1 MQRKWLVL
9 IAVSVVFFFI
19 SAATFMSLGV
29 LLGPMAQDLHWS
41 QTEAGAGYTA
51 LGLSCCLSSLLP
63 MALAGRIGMRW
74 TMMLGGLLLAAGFLF
89 AAAARD
95 LGVFLSAAILMGVG
109 FTLTANIPGV
119 YLLAR
124 WFPARSGRVIGAYLM
139 CGAFG
144 GVAGPPIAHAVA
156 ASEGWRAWWG
166 LLTVIAA
173 GLSLLC
179 VLLIRDTEAEA
190 VSDDGSPAGA
200 DPTGSEWRY
209 RDAVLTPQF
218 AILALG
224 MVITEAC
231 VTVVHSAA
239 VIHFG
244 KMGLTPAFATLML
257 SLQAL
262 MATSAKGAS
271 GAMSER
277 INPRLM
283 LAGGLGLEAV
293 GMILLASV
301 HSPAL
306 AIGFALAFGIGWGTA
321 YLTITVLLINYFGP
335 RTGSAVLSLVWL
347 LTAFA
352 SLYPTLAGFVA
363 DRFGSFSLAFDGG
376 GALLAPIALAVLV
389 MRRPLE
395 RAPSE
400 PRLIAGQA
408 RVADGTIGG

>member
-173 GLSLLC
+173 GL
-179 VLLIRDTEAEA
+179 
-190 VSDDGSPAGA
+190 SPAGA